1 MKAILLL
8 SDGTVFKGTARG
20 KCENTTGE
28 VVFNTSMIGYQEIL
42 TDPTYY
48 GQLVAMTFPLMGNYG
63 INDEDFESDKTCLK
77 GFITRDI
84 SDFPSNFR
92 CKGTL
97 NDYLIKN
104 NITAIE
110 GIDTRALTR
119 LIRDKGCLNG
129 SILVGDVTEELINKE
144 LEKLKEYKIENPVK
158 EVSSKENKRYEAEN
172 AKYEVVLYDF
182 GCKNNIIASLNKC
195 GCNVTLVPY
204 NTSKEEI
211 LKLKPDGIMLSNGPG
226 NPMDLIDIT
235 KNIKAVIEENIPVFG
250 VCLGHQLVALAM
262 GFETEKLKYGHRG
275 ASQPVKDV
283 ESGRTY
289 ITSQNHGYSVKESS
303 IDKKT
308 GEISHIN
315 INDNTVEGI
324 KYNNYPVFTV
334 QFNPEVSE
342 SMVGTTYLFDKF
354 VSLMEGNK
362 NA

>member
-1 MKAILLL
+1 VKAILLL
-8 SDGTVFKGTARG
+8 SDGTIFKGKARG
-20 KCENTTGE
+20 KCENVIGE
-28 VVFNTSMIGYQEIL
+28 VVFNTSMVGYQEIL
-42 TDPTYY
+42 TDPTYS

-63 INDEDFESDKTCLK
+63 INDEDFESENVFVK

-84 SDFPSNFR
+84 NDFPSNFR

-110 GIDTRALTR
+110 GIDTRSLTR
-119 LIRDKGCLNG
+119 HIREKGCLNG
-129 SILVGDVTEELINKE
+129 EIIVGEYDEELIKAE
-144 LEKLKEYKIENPVK
+144 IIKLNNYCIENTVSEVSVK
-158 EVSSKENKRYEAEN
+158 EIKKYNTENG
-172 AKYEVVLYDF
+172 KYNVVMYDF
-182 GCKNNIIASLNKC
+182 GCRKNLITSLNKC

-204 NTSKEEI
+204 DTTAEKIKE
-211 LKLKPDGIMLSNGPG
+211 LNPDGIMLSNGPG
-226 NPMDLIDIT
+226 NPMELTDAVR
-235 KNIKAVIEENIPVFG
+235 NIKAVIEEKIPVFG

-275 ASQPVKDV
+275 ASQPVKDL
-283 ESGRTY
+283 ENGKTY
-289 ITSQNHGYSVKESS
+289 ITTQNHGYVVKEESVD
-303 IDKKT
+303 INK

-342 SMVGTTYLFDKF
+342 SKVGTTYLFDKF
-354 VSLMEGNK
+354 LSLMEGNK